1 VFIGSGK
8 AGDVGVGCG
17 RSRRLSGR
25 DGIQEDMAG
34 AAAISSVFIG
44 SVEAGTWAPAAL
56 GGALAGGGEH
66 V

>member
-1 VFIGSGK
+1 
-8 AGDVGVGCG
+8 
-17 RSRRLSGR
+17 
-25 DGIQEDMAG
+25 MAG
-34 AAAISSVFIG
+34 TAAISSVFIG